1 MLRLRLKIFDDLGQ
15 TDHDQNNLSF
25 IKSPGAVL
33 SQIVDPLLVL
43 ADDSFPGAMVA
54 GQAPFHQLRVGSL
67 QPYGSVGFRCLDVSK
82 RGLANKSFKLLLPF

>member
-1 MLRLRLKIFDDLGQ
+1 MTSVLGLRLKIFDDLGQ

-43 ADDSFPGAMVA
+43 ADDSFPRGPRPGIVSP
-54 GQAPFHQLRVGSL
+54 APR
-67 QPYGSVGFRCLDVSK
+67 R
-82 RGLANKSFKLLLPF
+82 

>member
-1 MLRLRLKIFDDLGQ
+1 VLRLRLKIFADLGQ

-67 QPYGSVGFRCLDVSK
+67 QPHGSVGFRCLDVSK